1 METTPLTPEQ
11 TEALKQLA
19 ESANEKL
26 HQAGASQAEMAFGM
40 GCGLGFGPIALIV
53 LLLLIFHVI
62 NFILAFMLWL
72 LAALALIGVSTLLAI
87 VARARKT
94 DRTYRIEVQPEIENT
109 LRTLSLDRSSF
120 DRLARQTL
128 PPDADLQKYLSA
140 LDIEPS
146 TQEPV

>member
-1 METTPLTPEQ
+1 MDQTPLTSEQ

-40 GCGLGFGPIALIV
+40 GCGLGFGPIALVV

-87 VARARKT
+87 QARARKT
-94 DRTYRIEVQPEIENT
+94 ERIYRDEIQPQIENT
-109 LRTLSLDRSSF
+109 LNTLSLDRDSF
-120 DRLARQTL
+120 DRLARQSL
-128 PPDADLQKYLSA
+128 PADADLQKFLSTF
-140 LDIEPS
+140 DSEPS